1 MLAQVESKIN
11 ELNKQ
16 QIVEYYKKRE
26 EDLINWGLVTP
37 KTKKQKS
44 TALIVTDDEYEALVK
59 AHTQVGKVGRNTVAE
74 ILNKASLA
82 IVVLGV
88 IFGIALYVASDSLS
102 LVFGSISV
110 VVSLAFAL
118 IFKGIAEGI
127 KLIQQ
132 MSDRESIFRPSQEV
146 ILNVLAQAK
155 AQAAAEAAKK
165 AADEAAKKAA
175 KEAAQKAKEEKAKDE
190 KAAPVEEVKKEDKK
204 EEAPAEP
211 PVITSVTSTPEIPD
225 QPAFP
230 EQPVFK

>member
-1 MLAQVESKIN
+1 MLAQVENKIN

-26 EDLINWGLVTP
+26 EDLVNWGLVTE

-44 TALIVTDDEYEALVK
+44 TPLIVTDDEYEALVK
-59 AHTQVGKVGRNTVAE
+59 AQTQVGKVGRNTIGA
-74 ILNKASLA
+74 ILDKASIA
-82 IVVLGV
+82 SVVLG
-88 IFGIALYVASDSLS
+88 IMFGFSLYKGSDSLG
-102 LVFGSISV
+102 LIYGSIALV
-110 VVSLAFAL
+110 AALAFAL
-118 IFKGIAEGI
+118 IFKALAEGI

-132 MSDRESIFRPSQEV
+132 ISDRENIFRPSQEV

-165 AADEAAKKAA
+165 AAQQAAAKPAPA
-175 KEAAQKAKEEKAKDE
+175 PQEKEEKTETPKKKTE
-190 KAAPVEEVKKEDKK
+190 APV
-204 EEAPAEP
+204 
-211 PVITSVTSTPEIPD
+211 ISSTADQIPD